1 MKASV
6 VSAILLACCTLS
18 SAAIIPGERRD
29 RSRKEGNSRNIKQ
42 SSNTG
47 LRMYGSE
54 STVNELSGS
63 ISDALISSEENNQN
77 QKNTVSKLRK
87 RAADSPLESFLL
99 SISMIA
105 VSEIGDKTF
114 LVATIMAMRYPR
126 ALVFSSSIAALGLMT
141 VLSGLLGHTL
151 PTLLSTRVT
160 RFLAA
165 FLFLVF
171 GTKLLRECLATSKG
185 QGVENEMNEVE
196 EEISAKA
203 INARSENTEGGSKLE
218 KISGNSGSK
227 LSRFGKK
234 ALKLCHNLFSATWIE
249 IFVMTFLGEWGDRS
263 QIATIALAAGSDYF
277 MVIIGGILG
286 HAACSGIAV
295 IGGKYLASKISVR
308 TILMGGTIAFY
319 IFSLTYFYSAYYY
332 NEEAEVES
340 AKKMIGEE

>member
-18 SAAIIPGERRD
+18 SAAIIPGERRY
-29 RSRKEGNSRNIKQ
+29 RSRKEGNAKHIKQ

-47 LRMYGSE
+47 LRMYDSE
-54 STVNELSGS
+54 STENELSGS
-63 ISDALISSEENNQN
+63 ISDVLIHSEENNQN
-77 QKNTVSKLRK
+77 QNTISKLRK

-126 ALVFSSSIAALGLMT
+126 ALVFSSSFAALGLMT
-141 VLSGLLGHTL
+141 ALSGLLGHTL

-203 INARSENTEGGSKLE
+203 INTRSEKTEGGSKLE
-218 KISGNSGSK
+218 KISENSGSK

-234 ALKLCHNLFSATWIE
+234 ALKLCHNFFSPTWIQ

-295 IGGKYLASKISVR
+295 VGGKYLASKISVR

-319 IFSLTYFYSAYYY
+319 IFSLTYFYSAYYF